1 MTIIDMHFV
10 AVDTNRTSKLQSEL
24 RQRRAFASE
33 AQEAAVGLMRTT
45 DLLKRH
51 MASVIEPSGV
61 TMQQYNVLR
70 ILRGAGADGLPRYEI
85 AARML
90 YRAPDVTRLLDR
102 LETRGL
108 VRRARS
114 DADRRLSL
122 TQVTREGM
130 ALLGR
135 MEPDI
140 RAVHDLVAAPLTGA
154 DRRELA
160 RLCELLVS

>member
-1 MTIIDMHFV
+1 MVSLLYAAAHLTRHLAD
-10 AVDTNRTSKLQSEL
+10 AC
-24 RQRRAFASE
+24 E
-33 AQEAAVGLMRTT
+33 AHGLT
-45 DLLKRH
+45 H
-51 MASVIEPSGV
+51 E
-61 TMQQYNVLR
+61 QYNVLR